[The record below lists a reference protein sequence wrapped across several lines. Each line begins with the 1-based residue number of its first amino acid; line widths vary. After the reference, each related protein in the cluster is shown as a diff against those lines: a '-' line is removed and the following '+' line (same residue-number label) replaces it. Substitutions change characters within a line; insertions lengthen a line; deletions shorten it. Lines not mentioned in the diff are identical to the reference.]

1 MTASNT
7 DKKATKAVK
16 KPVQHR
22 PETLRRM
29 KRQAITKK
37 AIGVF
42 YLGLGL
48 VLLYGVLVGI
58 FISIYPNMS
67 FGALISPFLGGEG
80 TFTSQQCVRQDES
93 GYHNHQK
100 GFRCTGTVS
109 FERSNGEVSAQPAF
123 IYVPSGE
130 GGAVS
135 YFGSKSQQ
143 TQYPDLDEEPVV
155 KPFPWS
161 SQVQKAHD
169 NHGVIWTHGI
179 SSFWLTMILWGLLT
193 ALINRKHRVVLGFGA
208 AVAIVA
214 ILDVIL
220 FVFIARR

>member
-1 MTASNT
+1 MTASST

-37 AIGVF
+37 VIGVF

-48 VLLYGVLVGI
+48 VLLYGVLVGM

-67 FGALISPFLGGEG
+67 FGALISPFLGSEG
-80 TFTSQQCVRQDES
+80 TFTAQQCVRQDES
-93 GYHNHQK
+93 GYHNNRK

-135 YFGSKSQQ
+135 YFGSKWQQ
-143 TQYPDLDEEPVV
+143 TQYPDLEDEPVV

-179 SSFWLTMILWGLLT
+179 SSFWLTIILWGLLAWPFPRKQRIVL
-193 ALINRKHRVVLGFGA
+193 ALGA
-208 AVAIVA
+208 AIAIVTL
-214 ILDVIL
+214 LDVIL

>member
-1 MTASNT
+1 MTASST

-37 AIGVF
+37 AVGIF

-48 VLLYGVLVGI
+48 TLLYGVLVGM

-67 FGALISPFLGGEG
+67 FGALISPFLGSEG
-80 TFTSQQCVRQDES
+80 TFTAQQCVRQDES
-93 GYHNHQK
+93 GYHNSRK
-100 GFRCTGTVS
+100 GFRCTGTVR
-109 FERSNGEVSAQPAF
+109 FERSNGEVSTQAAS

-135 YFGSKSQQ
+135 YFGSKTSQ
-143 TQYPDLDEEPVV
+143 TQYPDLEDEPVV

-161 SQVQKAHD
+161 SRVQKVHD

-193 ALINRKHRVVLGFGA
+193 GLIEKKHRVILGFGA
-208 AVAIVA
+208 AVAIVTV
-214 ILDVIL
+214 LDFIL
-220 FVFIARR
+220 FGFIARR